1 MAAGSASLLPGHH
14 EEFRTREYWDRFFR
28 ERNEEAFEWYGSFED
43 VRAKIVDET
52 KLKRGEATLVIG
64 CGNSDFSAQLYD
76 QGFHAIRNLDFSE
89 QVIAEMRAK
98 NQILRPEMSWDLGD
112 MTDMKELYADGQFD
126 VVFDKGAL
134 DALMSVESD
143 QVLRQAADMFRE
155 IDRILSAKGRY
166 LCITLAEPYI
176 LQSLLSGFVAGTS
189 ICWSVGIESLNISKP
204 SPFKPLLITVQR
216 STASGSGNIVSLF
229 VDQMGRSLATPEL
242 VPVSNII
249 QKVSALQGMSQ
260 KIYDLRDIR
269 KGRFDNFEIFSP
281 EHGEIPR
288 FTIMI
293 IDSEERSTLSCAVF
307 FIPTGRES
315 EYQFSTQ
322 AGLQG
327 IALQANCKRLLAV
340 RCNRPHSFPPSPIKL
355 QDELDLVVLA
365 LKPTCCSVEEK
376 IPYMAVE
383 ADTSWETIAA
393 GSSEL
398 SGQYIVEESDAEEG
412 SKAPAKSVLRRL
424 IFLQNQNFVQ
434 TEMRLVERRA
444 SAAGGGGKGG
454 GGGKKGTGGKDSKGK
469 KGADAGDGREFDH
482 TYMDAH
488 HCSVLAGMTLS
499 PHIIKGG
506 MRGAALATNPKQK
519 QQQQQQDGVQG
530 LVVGLGGGAMA
541 MCLQRYLPEMRL
553 FVCDIDGEMEKV
565 ARSHFGFRCGDKC
578 HVVIAEGMELLA
590 RVRERIAGNS
600 TAEAEPASPLDFLF
614 IDVDSKDPSLGMSAP
629 PRSFATKDALELM
642 HAVLRPGGL
651 LAVNVAARSQSMF
664 QEFIAGL
671 RAVFAAEALATSSSG
686 RIFTV
691 RGSEDLVN
699 VTVLALK
706 AGEEPSA
713 SLSTPSA
720 DVKQTAKQTS
730 SKGTLPDPDAKE
742 RRARENLLYDW
753 LQASGLQADPLELA
767 DLVAKLT

>member
-1 MAAGSASLLPGHH
+1 MAGASLLPGHH

-43 VRAKIVDET
+43 VRAKIVEET
-52 KLKRGEATLVIG
+52 RLKRGEATLVIG

-98 NQILRPEMSWDLGD
+98 NQVSRPEMSWDLGD

-134 DALMSVESD
+134 DALMSVESE
-143 QVLRQAADMFRE
+143 QVLRQAAAMFCE
-155 IDRILSAKGRY
+155 IDRVLSAKGRY

-176 LQSLLSGFVAGTS
+176 LQNLLSGFTTDAS
-189 ICWSVGIESLNISKP
+189 IPWSIGIESLNISKP

-216 STASGSGNIVSLF
+216 STVSGSGSIVSLF
-229 VDQMGRSLATPEL
+229 VDQMGRSLVTPEL
-242 VPVSNII
+242 VPISSII

-269 KGRFDNFEIFSP
+269 RGRFDNFDIFSP
-281 EHGEIPR
+281 DHGEIPR

-307 FIPTGRES
+307 FIPAGRES

-365 LKPTCCSVEEK
+365 LKPTCCSIEEK

-398 SGQYIVEESDAEEG
+398 SGQYIVEESDVEEG
-412 SKAPAKSVLRRL
+412 TKAPAKSVLRRL

-444 SAAGGGGKGG
+444 PAAGGGGKGG
-454 GGGKKGTGGKDSKGK
+454 GGGKKSTGGKDSKAK
-469 KGADAGDGREFDH
+469 KGAVVGDGREFDH

-499 PHIIKGG
+499 PRIVKGG
-506 MRGAALATNPKQK
+506 MRGAAIPTNPKQK
-519 QQQQQQDGVQG
+519 QQQQQDEVQG

-565 ARSHFGFRCGDKC
+565 ARSHFGFRCVDKC
-578 HVVIAEGMELLA
+578 HVAIAEGMELLA
-590 RVRERIAGNS
+590 RIRDRIAGNVS
-600 TAEAEPASPLDFLF
+600 AEAEPASPLDFLF

-629 PRSFATKDALELM
+629 PRSFATKEALELM
-642 HAVLRPGGL
+642 HAILRPGGL

-671 RAVFAAEALATSSSG
+671 RAVFTAEALQTSSSG
-686 RIFTV
+686 RVFTV

-706 AGEEPSA
+706 ADEDLSV
-713 SLSTPSA
+713 SLSSPPA

-730 SKGTLPDPDAKE
+730 TKGTLPDPDARE
-742 RRARENLLYDW
+742 RRARESLLYDW
-753 LQASGLQADPLELA
+753 LQAAGLQADPLELA
-767 DLVAKLT
+767 DLVAKLS